1 LNLSDTQ
8 EILEFINQFE
18 REAKAVKE
26 EALRICWWMRGS
38 ITYDDAMMLGNQDRS
53 IINKIINE
61 NQEASKKT
69 GQLIY

>member
-1 LNLSDTQ
+1 MNLSDTQ